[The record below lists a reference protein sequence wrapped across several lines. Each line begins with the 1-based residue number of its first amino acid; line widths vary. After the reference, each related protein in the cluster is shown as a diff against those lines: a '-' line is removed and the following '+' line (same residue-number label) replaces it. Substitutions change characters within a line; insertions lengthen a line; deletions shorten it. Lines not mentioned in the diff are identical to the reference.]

1 MMHFAARNDHVAIGV
16 TTDIDR
22 HGVLDASVAID
33 PERPF
38 ATAICGI
45 DLSLIRWLWRLTAK

>member
-1 MMHFAARNDHVAIGV
+1 MGWAAGP
-16 TTDIDR
+16 
-22 HGVLDASVAID
+22 GASVEND

-45 DLSLIRWLWRLTAK
+45 DVSLIRWLWRLTAK